1 MTPRRAITVL
11 FKLLVAIAL
20 GYCIAT
26 TLFVWFSGPA
36 ASAIGRPN
44 ERLPGAEAFDG
55 NPQVQ
60 GCQLRR
66 IASLQ
71 SD

>member
-26 TLFVWFSGPA
+26 TLFVWLGATGQQRQFPEGGGSLLLWC
-36 ASAIGRPN
+36 SLAISI
-44 ERLPGAEAFDG
+44 L
-55 NPQVQ
+55 
-60 GCQLRR
+60 
-66 IASLQ
+66 
-71 SD
+71 